1 MNNKKTYTTPEMD
14 IVRIAQA
21 SMIATSLKVYD
32 STSGDGTTS
41 EDNTITSSNSST
53 FEFNSNAFEGGLMD
67 E

>member
-1 MNNKKTYTTPEMD
+1 MNNKKTYTTPELD

-21 SMIATSLKVYD
+21 SMIAASVNAFTYD
-32 STSGDGTTS
+32 PDSSDTQ
-41 EDNTITSSNSST
+41 ENTITNENSST

>member
-1 MNNKKTYTTPEMD
+1 MNKKAYITPALD

-21 SMIATSLKVYD
+21 SMIAASLKVYD
-32 STSGDGTTS
+32 STTS
-41 EDNTITSSNSST
+41 EDNTITSSNSSS